1 MYLCCYR
8 LAKAMRLT
16 FSHEQFAASWNW
28 LKSSSKSSSLT
39 CEGIAEPE
47 IAFLTLSTWRHCQ
60 PIRVAGG
67 NFVYQISW
75 EPHPCILLQLPFV
88 GAPRAAE
95 IAQYCCIVCFPP
107 RGTYAVLEVVQWG
120 LNLCSIIFFSTIIS
134 SLGAQLFRL
143 VQVSLRPA
151 AGKCTVWRLQN
162 KTSEKHNRKQGATCH
177 CCDWLQSHTVSKVPG
192 TSEPLKHSCCDFP
205 THSNQIPQRFAATN
219 CMKDMKASNWNSNPV
234 RCQSPKQQVWDR
246 KSKMIELIA
255 RGKLTKFSTV
265 EQSIQLTWCA
275 WQPCSLQCPK

>member
-1 MYLCCYR
+1 MLLPTCESH
-8 LAKAMRLT
+8 AFN

-60 PIRVAGG
+60 PIRVAGV

-120 LNLCSIIFFSTIIS
+120 LNLCSIIFLFFNYHLIS
-134 SLGAQLFRL
+134 RCPALSVGTGFPQASRREMYRLKATKQNIGKTQQKAKCNLPLLRLIAIAHGFQSAWYFWASETQLL
-143 VQVSLRPA
+143 
-151 AGKCTVWRLQN
+151 
-162 KTSEKHNRKQGATCH
+162 
-177 CCDWLQSHTVSKVPG
+177 WLSHSFQPNTSKV
-192 TSEPLKHSCCDFP
+192 
-205 THSNQIPQRFAATN
+205 
-219 CMKDMKASNWNSNPV
+219 
-234 RCQSPKQQVWDR
+234 RCN
-246 KSKMIELIA
+246 
-255 RGKLTKFSTV
+255 
-265 EQSIQLTWCA
+265 
-275 WQPCSLQCPK
+275 